1 LKVKQ
6 RAEMEGT
13 EFNIYGTISN
23 NKKQKAATS
32 APTAKQV
39 VSSIAESS
47 TMATVAIYSSKK

>member
-1 LKVKQ
+1 
-6 RAEMEGT
+6 MEGT